1 MEAAMRKNMTGMLAI
16 LLLTASMLA
25 GCQARDDTNQ
35 NANRRAARNA
45 NDSGWSVNISRDEF
59 ERQKDR
65 FAEEAKKLGHKVGT
79 GGEDLWLWTKT
90 RAALAYADDL
100 RDVTINIAVD
110 NNVVTLSGT
119 VPSDAQKTKAE
130 EIARS
135 IEGVKIVKN
144 DLTVSAN
151 KNAG

>member
-1 MEAAMRKNMTGMLAI
+1 MRKDMTGLLTV

-35 NANRRAARNA
+35 NSNRRAATNA
-45 NDSGWSVNISRDEF
+45 NANNSGWNVNLSRDEF
-59 ERQKDR
+59 EKQKDR
-65 FAEEAKKLGHKVGT
+65 FTEEAKKLGNKIGT
-79 GGEDLWLWTKT
+79 GSEDLWIWTKT

-100 RDVTINIAVD
+100 QDVTINIGVD

-119 VPSDAQKTKAE
+119 VPSDAQKAKAE

-135 IEGVKIVKN
+135 IEGVKSVQN